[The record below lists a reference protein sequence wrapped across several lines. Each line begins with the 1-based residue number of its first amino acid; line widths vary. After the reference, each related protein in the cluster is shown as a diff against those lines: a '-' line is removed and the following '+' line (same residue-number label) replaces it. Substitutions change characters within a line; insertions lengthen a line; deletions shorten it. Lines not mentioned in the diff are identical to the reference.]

1 MKKFICLMLA
11 ILTGF
16 ISGCGLA
23 RIPEAH
29 LTESIEDNIENT
41 HEPVEPRPV
50 YGGELNVPL
59 TSLDSFNPLLTK
71 SRDVLNF
78 LGLIYESAITYD
90 KDLKP
95 APSLVTGWEVSPD
108 GRLWVFDV
116 RKGVKWHN
124 GQDLTGDDI
133 LFTLH
138 ALQSETLESFFSI
151 SSEDIKIV
159 ESGLR
164 GGDPYTFYIRLEEP
178 TYRILDYLT
187 FPVLPQ
193 NIYASAEFMMEYK
206 EDLTM
211 LPMGSGPYR
220 VDQTHNVDRDTI
232 KLIRNESWWNGTPY
246 IDSINGKLYD
256 SVDEAFNAF
265 YNNEIDLIDTTA
277 VYANTRLY
285 RNSANHIK
293 YNTSDIEM
301 LVFNNNNNLFY
312 DKSVR
317 KAIAYGIDRKDII
330 SKVYLNN
337 AETVDVPIPSNSWL
351 YDSSYRIY
359 DYDEKRAKKLLKE
372 AGWNDNDGDGIL
384 DVKQGDTSVDLSFT
398 ILTNSDNSWRVD
410 AAELI
415 AEQLTEIGF
424 KVQVEALPWEV
435 LYEERIATGDFDAI
449 LIGYSLD
456 PMLNLS
462 SLFHAEWIK
471 YSSPQLDVLLER
483 AADAYTEDDRLNA
496 YQEIQ
501 KYLTEEMPVI
511 SLYFKTGSLLVDSRI
526 NGIEHVGEL
535 RIFKDIKNWFI
546 IP

>member
-220 VDQTHNVDRDTI
+220 VDQTHNFDGDTI